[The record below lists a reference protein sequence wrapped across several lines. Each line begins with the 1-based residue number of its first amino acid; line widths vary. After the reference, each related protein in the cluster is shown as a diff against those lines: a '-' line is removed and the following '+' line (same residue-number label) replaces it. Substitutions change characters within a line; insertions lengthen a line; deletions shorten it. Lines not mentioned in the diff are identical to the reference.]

1 MSVAINERGGYQL
14 MPEWGTR
21 PANHYLPRRK
31 MKSQVTEESLNR
43 IDNPLKKEEQRAP
56 ASNDLPSLDDFLF

>member
-1 MSVAINERGGYQL
+1 
-14 MPEWGTR
+14 
-21 PANHYLPRRK
+21 

-43 IDNPLKKEEQRAP
+43 IDNPLKKEEQRTP